1 MKDQENNEDNN
12 DNSNS
17 SDNKLPVR
25 AITISGYLMTSPT
38 WMS

>member
-17 SDNKLPVR
+17 SDNKLPFSQSN
-25 AITISGYLMTSPT
+25 APSNLPLFS
-38 WMS
+38 